1 MSDQRLTYPS
11 GNDTHAEILQVVITN
26 ITQTAFTT
34 KKCILKNEFAKLFIN
49 FTMHIWSL

>member
-26 ITQTAFTT
+26 ITNCIYN